1 MSRRAYPAVYDPY
14 STGTASAASKK
25 RKQTVG
31 IPQGQTTRTTEKT
44 TVPKPGNSVPTNRQL
59 YREAVEARGGNSQS
73 PAVKTPVTLADRT
86 ARGRVQNGAAQQ
98 NRRTKAV
105 RPDTVQGGGYSGAA
119 GKPYGSRASAA
130 DIDAMNEIMGT
141 SPYTGDPEDVAR
153 DFWRENGVS
162 SAAEYQ
168 QQYFAEQEKRK
179 RQREKEE
186 QERKMREMIE
196 EGERRREEVQRA
208 KEQYEENQRRREERR
223 ERWDGFGDQF
233 QEILKTGGSAIEGE
247 WNGLWNYMTGKD
259 WKPYWEEAAQK
270 ERESITETVNFLRD
284 PFAALGNFMDGK
296 AAPSDGEYLQKWG
309 QRGALV
315 RDILSDPMSYI
326 ANYVTGEAAVTD
338 NENLQLAAEYG
349 RRNNMLNYGRYYS
362 DMQAA
367 GVLGAIGSVFGT
379 GEDSWLEQSRR
390 DLTEEA
396 RENYDRI
403 IKSVP
408 PFARGTAEERI
419 KAADFLT
426 DRLLGIFGGIPPEAS
441 FCTREY
447 GKAKDEAERNGY
459 SSEAQ
464 TSYAVNKALQKYFS
478 SLGSDYDLSEN
489 DRGFLEKFGEYVSG
503 QREILDV
510 FENADE
516 GNLLD
521 LIESL
526 LLFVKPGAD
535 RVLNGTEEPDEREIP
550 ELFDDMVASLLDRTE
565 ERAEQWEKEA
575 WEPREDVP
583 DTVWG
588 LPEFDDEYHAEEGT
602 LLPSIRESSGGEAE
616 NFPEASEKAGKAE
629 ENWYNETEEVIELPP
644 QGPLPPN
651 MTYQAGEFGYTYQTD
666 SRGRLSEWH
675 AEDLQLTDRTGRLPY
690 VRSTPGKLPGDHAG
704 HVAADRFG
712 GSGQRDNMVSQHWL
726 VNLSSY
732 KKLENKW
739 SRAIRDGKK
748 VDVKVEIKY
757 QGDDLRPSEFI
768 IEYTI
773 DGEQKTKRITND
785 FWGGLS

>member
-1 MSRRAYPAVYDPY
+1 MSRRAYPAEYAL
-14 STGTASAASKK
+14 SNAGTASAASKK

-59 YREAVEARGGNSQS
+59 YREAVEARVENKQS
-73 PAVKTPVTLADRT
+73 PAAKTPVRLADST
-86 ARGRVQNGAAQQ
+86 KGGRAQNGAAQP
-98 NRRTKAV
+98 NRKTKQPV
-105 RPDTVQGGGYSGAA
+105 RQDTGQGEERSGAA
-119 GKPYGSRASAA
+119 GQPHGNGAGIT
-130 DIDAMNEIMGT
+130 DIDAMNEIMGV
-141 SPYTGDPEDVAR
+141 SSYTGDPEDVAR
-153 DFWRENGVS
+153 DFWRQNGVS

-179 RQREKEE
+179 RQQEKEKH
-186 QERKMREMIE
+186 EREMRERME
-196 EGERRREEVQRA
+196 EGERRREEAQRA
-208 KEQYEENQRRREERR
+208 REQYEENRRRR
-223 ERWDGFGDQF
+223 ERWDGFDNQF
-233 QEILKTGGSAIEGE
+233 QGILKTGGNALAGE

-259 WKPYWEEAAQK
+259 WKPYWEET
-270 ERESITETVNFLRD
+270 ERKAREEISETVNFLRN
-284 PFAALGNFMDGK
+284 PFAALGNFFDGK
-296 AAPSDGEYLQKWG
+296 AASTDGEYLQKWG

-315 RDILSDPMSYI
+315 RDILADPMPFF

-349 RRNNMLNYGRYYS
+349 RGNNLLNYGRYYS

-367 GVLGAIGSVFGT
+367 GALGIIGSAFGT
-379 GEDSWLEQSRR
+379 KEDSWLEQSRR

-408 PFARGTAEERI
+408 PFLRGTVEDGV
-419 KAADFLT
+419 KAAD
-426 DRLLGIFGGIPPEAS
+426 LLIDGLLSLSGGIPPEAS
-441 FCTREY
+441 SCTREY
-447 GKAKDEAERNGY
+447 GKAKDEAQRRGY

-464 TSYAVNKALQKYFS
+464 TAYAVNEALQKYFR

-489 DRGFLEKFGEYVSG
+489 DRGFLEEFGEYVSE
-503 QREILDV
+503 QSEIIDV

-516 GNLLD
+516 ERTLD

-526 LLFVKPGAD
+526 LLLVKPGTD
-535 RVLNGTEEPDEREIP
+535 YVLNGTEEPDAKDIP

-565 ERAEQWEKEA
+565 KKVNRWEKEA
-575 WEPREDVP
+575 WEPREDIP

-588 LPEFDDEYHAEEGT
+588 LPEFDDGYYTEEDAQ
-602 LLPSIRESSGGEAE
+602 LPSIGESSAGEDGD
-616 NFPEASEKAGKAE
+616 FPETSKKAGKTE
-629 ENWYNETEEVIELPP
+629 ESWYNKTEEVIELPP

-651 MTYQAGEFGYTYQTD
+651 MAYQAGEFGYTYQTD
-666 SRGRLSEWH
+666 NRGRISEWH

-690 VRSTPGKLPGDHAG
+690 VSSTPGKQPGDHAG

-712 GSGQRDNMVSQHWL
+712 GSGQLDNMVSQHWL

-739 SRAIRDGKK
+739 SRAIRDGKT
-748 VDVKVEIKY
+748 VDVNVQIVY

-768 IEYTI
+768 IVYTI
-773 DGEQKTKRITND
+773 DGVLEKKEITND